1 MRHRVTATLLLLL
14 ALSLLSLCV
23 HGAAL
28 SPAAAVIGA
37 TAADHPPLRIAH
49 STLYQMLIDTI
60 SPYIRKQPI
69 HDEKVSGLES
79 HAAMERVQQEKQAK
93 RAQLQQEKQKEQQQ
107 QPTTTTK
114 DRVPLARYGHTRK
127 QKEERAQQRAE
138 LTKIR
143 AEQDRIRQEEQQQ
156 QKEMQHKA
164 TEQKPPEADKA
175 VESNLAEHESLHADF
190 LTAQHGECP
199 CEQAQLTQ

>member
-1 MRHRVTATLLLLL
+1 MRHRVTATLLLL
-14 ALSLLSLCV
+14 ALPLLSLCAD
-23 HGAAL
+23 GAAL

-49 STLYQMLIDTI
+49 STLSQMLIDTI
-60 SPYIRKQPI
+60 SPYIRKQPV

-79 HAAMERVQQEKQAK
+79 HAALERVQQEKQAK
-93 RAQLQQEKQKEQQQ
+93 MAQQQKEKQQ
-107 QPTTTTK
+107 QPTAATK

-138 LTKIR
+138 LAKIR
-143 AEQDRIRQEEQQQ
+143 AEQDRVRLEQQQQ

-164 TEQKPPEADKA
+164 TEQKSPQADKA
-175 VESNLAEHESLHADF
+175 VKSNLAEHESMHADF
-190 LTAQHGECP
+190 LTAQHGECSAAHP
-199 CEQAQLTQ
+199 QLTQ